1 MKIKFFVAIFFLI
14 FSIITSCR
22 RNFTLDE
29 LEKLKTDS
37 ISLEGSFAAP
47 LVNTELSLKNFIPEN
62 DSTFWIE
69 IDEQEL
75 VHLKMYI
82 RDLVVL
88 RMNEIFN
95 AQIYPAGTGVPIL
108 PDTAFIQSDT
118 SKMKVYTKM
127 LGGRLF
133 FKNPKIT
140 FKIDNAIPV
149 VTFFKMDTLTF
160 HDDEM
165 TAISHT
171 SDKEYVINAPSV
183 LGSSIHSDILIDT
196 TEMPVLP
203 EVFSPVPKYIS
214 FYLSMGN
221 HTLQNLPFDVTGEEQ
236 MNVDVDIDLP
246 LDVLLDTLVMGDTT
260 DFKLTNDTYE
270 QIKSLTLRI
279 RINNGFPIDGYSQIY
294 FADTTDTGEIGNLVD
309 SVFTDLNHP
318 FISESGWNL
327 VAADTDASGIVTQPN
342 ESDIEIFIDQERL
355 NSLRNLQASK
365 LIITGKLNSL
375 QSDEGFFIK
384 ILGNYK
390 MGVKIAVK
398 ADFDG
403 TVN

>member
-1 MKIKFFVAIFFLI
+1 L
-14 FSIITSCR
+14 
-22 RNFTLDE
+22 
-29 LEKLKTDS
+29 
-37 ISLEGSFAAP
+37 G
-47 LVNTELSLKNFIPEN
+47 
-62 DSTFWIE
+62 E
-69 IDEQEL
+69 I
-75 VHLKMYI
+75 
-82 RDLVVL
+82 
-88 RMNEIFN
+88 
-95 AQIYPAGTGVPIL
+95 
-108 PDTAFIQSDT
+108 
-118 SKMKVYTKM
+118 
-127 LGGRLF
+127 
-133 FKNPKIT
+133 
-140 FKIDNAIPV
+140 
-149 VTFFKMDTLTF
+149 
-160 HDDEM
+160 
-165 TAISHT
+165 
-171 SDKEYVINAPSV
+171 
-183 LGSSIHSDILIDT
+183 IHSDILIDT

-236 MNVDVDIDLP
+236 MNVGVDIDLP

-260 DFKLTNDTYE
+260 DFKLTDDTYE